1 MIRYSGEA
9 FGNPFGVE
17 NVRFVARCFVSIV
30 LTWIR
35 LLPSMIKRIFIT
47 GASGCIGQYI
57 TETLI
62 RETSHELYLL
72 VRDPGKLKIHLNERP
87 GIQVLSADL
96 RSIDRF
102 AEILKTID
110 CAILTAAAW
119 GGFQDCID
127 INVTTTR
134 QLMDFLDPKICEQVI
149 YFSTASLLDRHH
161 NLLPEAGDF
170 GTDYIRSKYDFLRQ
184 LPSHP
189 LSDRTTVLF
198 PTLVLGGDETKPLSH
213 LTSGLPE
220 VLNWINWIRFF
231 KASGSFH
238 FVHARDIAEVVRYYV
253 DCPSHQPGKF
263 VLGNQ
268 PYTVDR
274 AISEICNYLNKQI
287 YFRISL
293 SPWLID
299 FFIAAFKIQMASWDR
314 FCLQYRHFTYQQTV
328 NPATFNLPTYCE
340 TISDVLKVS
349 GIPQA

>member
-1 MIRYSGEA
+1 
-9 FGNPFGVE
+9 
-17 NVRFVARCFVSIV
+17 
-30 LTWIR
+30 
-35 LLPSMIKRIFIT
+35 MIKRIFIT

-62 RETSHELYLL
+62 QNTQHELYLL
-72 VRDPGKLKIHLNERP
+72 VRNPDKLKIPIDARP
-87 GIQVLSADL
+87 GIHVLSADL

-102 AEILKTID
+102 ADILKTID

-119 GGFQDCID
+119 GGFQDCLD

-134 QLMDFLDPKICEQVI
+134 QLMDLLDPQVCDRVI
-149 YFSTASLLDRHH
+149 YFSTASLLDRD
-161 NLLPEAGDF
+161 NKILPEAGDI
-170 GTDYIRSKYDFLRQ
+170 GTDYIRSKYEFLQQ
-184 LPSHP
+184 LPHHP

-220 VLNWINWIRFF
+220 VLNWINGIRFF
-231 KASGSFH
+231 QASGSFH
-238 FVHARDIAEVVRYYV
+238 FIHAQDIAEVVRCYV
-253 DCPSHQPGKF
+253 ESRSKKPGQF

-274 AISEICNYLNKQI
+274 AISEICNYLNKKI

-299 FFIAAFKIQMASWDR
+299 FFIAAFKIQMAAWDR
-314 FCLQYRHFTYQQTV
+314 FCLQYRHFIYQHPV
-328 NPATFNLPTYCE
+328 NPATFDLPIYCE
-340 TISDVLKVS
+340 TISDVLNVS
-349 GIPQA
+349 GISPSSRNKVKRKR

>member
-1 MIRYSGEA
+1 
-9 FGNPFGVE
+9 
-17 NVRFVARCFVSIV
+17 
-30 LTWIR
+30 
-35 LLPSMIKRIFIT
+35 MIKRIFIT

-62 RETSHELYLL
+62 QNTQHELYLL
-72 VRDPGKLKIHLNERP
+72 VRNPEKFKIQLDVRP
-87 GIQVLSADL
+87 GIHVLSGDL

-102 AEILKTID
+102 ADILKTID

-119 GGFQDCID
+119 GGTQECLD

-134 QLMDFLDPKICEQVI
+134 QLMDLLDPKICDRVI
-149 YFSTASLLDRHH
+149 YFSTASLLDRD
-161 NLLPEAGDF
+161 NNILPEAGDI
-170 GTDYIRSKYDFLRQ
+170 GTDYIRSKYEFLQQ
-184 LPSHP
+184 LPKHP

-220 VLNWINWIRFF
+220 VLNWIDWIRFF

-238 FVHARDIAEVVRYYV
+238 FIHALDIAEVVRFYV
-253 DCPSHQPGKF
+253 EKSPHQSGRF

-274 AISEICNYLNKQI
+274 AISEICNYLNKKI

-314 FCLQYRHFTYQQTV
+314 FCLQYRHFTYQHPV
-328 NPATFNLPTYCE
+328 NPATFDLPIYCE

-349 GIPQA
+349 GIEHQIKGRR